1 VVSSRTTSCQ
11 LDHYGGVVPDRPVTI
26 AVSTV
31 IFGLRAQDGE
41 ADGAPVLHLPL
52 VQRVREPHL
61 GRWALPGGPLR
72 PDESLRDAARRHLA
86 DTTGLDPA
94 HLEQLYT
101 FGAVDRGAAPGEPR
115 VVSVVY
121 WALVRTEEAALTRD
135 DPHVAWFPAEA
146 TPPLAFD
153 HDEVVGWAV
162 KRLKAKLEYTHLAH
176 ALLPDAFTLGQL
188 REVHEAILGRRL
200 DPANFRRRME
210 STGTVEPTGA
220 HQAGVRHRPPAL
232 YRSTA
237 REDLNP

>member
-1 VVSSRTTSCQ
+1 MADQ
-11 LDHYGGVVPDRPVTI
+11 PVTV

-31 IFGLRAQDGE
+31 IFGIRDHDGT
-41 ADGAPVLHLPL
+41 PRLHLPL

-72 PDESLRDAARRHLA
+72 PDESLREAARRGLTT
-86 DTTGLDPA
+86 TTGLDPA

-101 FGAVDRGAAPGEPR
+101 FGAVERGGADR

-121 WALVRTEEAALTRD
+121 WALVRTEEAAMTRE

-146 TPPLAFD
+146 LPALAFD
-153 HDEVVGWAV
+153 HDEIVGWAV
-162 KRLKAKLEYTHLAH
+162 KRLKNKLEYTHLSH
-176 ALLPDAFTLGQL
+176 ALLPEAFTLGQL

-200 DPANFRRRME
+200 DPANFRRRVE
-210 STGTVEPTGA
+210 ATGTVAPTGA

-237 REDLNP
+237 REELLT

>member
-1 VVSSRTTSCQ
+1 MAE
-11 LDHYGGVVPDRPVTI
+11 HPVTV

-31 IFGLRAQDGE
+31 IFGLREHRGR
-41 ADGAPVLHLPL
+41 PTLHLPL

-61 GRWALPGGPLR
+61 GRWALPGGPLQ
-72 PDESLRDAARRHLA
+72 PDESLREAARRGLA
-86 DTTGLDPA
+86 STTGLDPA

-101 FGAVDRGAAPGEPR
+101 FGAVERGGGALRGPDEPR

-121 WALVRTEEAALTRD
+121 WALVRTEEAAMTRA

-146 TPPLAFD
+146 LPPLAFD
-153 HDEVVGWAV
+153 HDEIVGWAV
-162 KRLKAKLEYTHLAH
+162 KRLKSKLEYTHLSH
-176 ALLPDAFTLGQL
+176 ALLPEEFTLGQL

-200 DPANFRRRME
+200 DPANFRRRTE
-210 STGTVEPTGA
+210 ATGTVTPTGA

-237 REDLNP
+237 REELLT

>member
-1 VVSSRTTSCQ
+1 VAEQPVV
-11 LDHYGGVVPDRPVTI
+11 V

-31 IFGLRAQDGE
+31 IFGLRAHDGE
-41 ADGAPVLHLPL
+41 QALHLPL

-72 PDESLRDAARRHLA
+72 SDESLRDAARRTLA

-101 FGAVDRGAAPGEPR
+101 FGAVDRGSTDR

-135 DPHVAWFPAEA
+135 DPHVAWFPVGAL
-146 TPPLAFD
+146 PPLAFD
-153 HDEVVGWAV
+153 HDEIVGWAV
-162 KRLKAKLEYTHLAH
+162 KRLKNKLEYTHLSH
-176 ALLPDAFTLGQL
+176 ALLPEEFTLGQL

-200 DPANFRRRME
+200 DPANFRRRVE
-210 STGTVEPTGA
+210 ATGTVALTGA

-237 REDLNP
+237 REELLT

>member
-1 VVSSRTTSCQ
+1 MA
-11 LDHYGGVVPDRPVTI
+11 DHSVTV

-31 IFGLRAQDGE
+31 IFGLRDHEGR
-41 ADGAPVLHLPL
+41 PTLHLPL

-61 GRWALPGGPLR
+61 GRWALPGGPLQ
-72 PDESLRDAARRHLA
+72 PDESLREAARRGLA
-86 DTTGLDPA
+86 STTGLDPA

-101 FGAVDRGAAPGEPR
+101 FGAVERGGADR

-121 WALVRTEEAALTRD
+121 WALVRTEEAALTRE

-146 TPPLAFD
+146 LPPLAFD
-153 HDEVVGWAV
+153 HDEIVGWAV
-162 KRLKAKLEYTHLAH
+162 KRLKSKLEYTHLSH
-176 ALLPDAFTLGQL
+176 ALLPEEFTLGQL

-200 DPANFRRRME
+200 DPANFRRRTE
-210 STGTVEPTGA
+210 ATGTVTPTGA

-237 REDLNP
+237 REELLT

>member
-1 VVSSRTTSCQ
+1 MPEQ
-11 LDHYGGVVPDRPVTI
+11 PVTV

-31 IFGLRAQDGE
+31 IFGLRGVDGE
-41 ADGAPVLHLPL
+41 PVLHLPL
-52 VQRVREPHL
+52 VQRVRQPHL

-72 PDESLRDAARRHLA
+72 ADESLRDAARRSLA

-101 FGAVDRGAAPGEPR
+101 FGAVDRGAADR

-121 WALVRTEEAALTRD
+121 WALVRTEEAERTPD
-135 DPHVAWFPAEA
+135 DPHVAWFPAERL
-146 TPPLAFD
+146 PLLAFD
-153 HDEVVGWAV
+153 HDEIVGWAV
-162 KRLKAKLEYTHLAH
+162 KRLKAKLEYTHLSH
-176 ALLPDAFTLGQL
+176 ALLPDEFTLGQL

-200 DPANFRRRME
+200 DPANFRRRVE
-210 STGTVEPTGA
+210 ATGTVAPTGA

-237 REDLNP
+237 REELLT

>member
-1 VVSSRTTSCQ
+1 
-11 LDHYGGVVPDRPVTI
+11 VPEQPVTV

-31 IFGLRAQDGE
+31 IFGLRAHHGE
-41 ADGAPVLHLPL
+41 PALHLPL
-52 VQRVREPHL
+52 VQRVRAPHL

-72 PDESLRDAARRHLA
+72 PDESLRDAARRSLA

-101 FGAVDRGAAPGEPR
+101 FGAVDRGGTAVDR

-121 WALVRTEEAALTRD
+121 WALVRTEEAARTRD
-135 DPHVAWFPAEA
+135 DPHVAWFPAEDL
-146 TPPLAFD
+146 PPLAFD
-153 HDEVVGWAV
+153 HDEIVGWAV
-162 KRLKAKLEYTHLAH
+162 KRLRAKLEYTHLSH
-176 ALLPDAFTLGQL
+176 ALLPDRFTLGQL

-200 DPANFRRRME
+200 DPANFRRRVE
-210 STGTVEPTGA
+210 ATGTVAPTGE

-237 REDLNP
+237 REELLT

>member
-1 VVSSRTTSCQ
+1 MTEQ
-11 LDHYGGVVPDRPVTI
+11 PVTV

-31 IFGLRAQDGE
+31 IFGLRDHKGQ
-41 ADGAPVLHLPL
+41 PTLHLPL

-61 GRWALPGGPLR
+61 DRWALPGGPLR
-72 PDESLRDAARRHLA
+72 SDESLREAARRGLA
-86 DTTGLDPA
+86 ATTGLDPA

-101 FGAVDRGAAPGEPR
+101 FGAVERGGADR

-146 TPPLAFD
+146 LPPLAFD
-153 HDEVVGWAV
+153 HDEIVGWAV
-162 KRLKAKLEYTHLAH
+162 KRLKNKLDYTHLSH
-176 ALLPDAFTLGQL
+176 ALLPDEFTLGQL

-200 DPANFRRRME
+200 DPANFRRRVE
-210 STGTVEPTGA
+210 ATGTVTPTGA
-220 HQAGVRHRPPAL
+220 HQAGARHRPPAL

-237 REDLNP
+237 REELLT